1 MLCLICP
8 TAAAAG
14 VITGKLGGSLSDT
27 VSYVVLINIS
37 VAVILPVAI
46 PIVNLD
52 TGTTFLEGFTAI
64 CARVFPL
71 LVLPQQRYASD
82 SNLSSDRGEWFRL
95 QWSLLQRGIPASS
108 TRQ

>member
-8 TAAAAG
+8 TEAAAG

-46 PIVNLD
+46 PIVNPD

-71 LVLPQQRYASD
+71 LVLPQQRYASA